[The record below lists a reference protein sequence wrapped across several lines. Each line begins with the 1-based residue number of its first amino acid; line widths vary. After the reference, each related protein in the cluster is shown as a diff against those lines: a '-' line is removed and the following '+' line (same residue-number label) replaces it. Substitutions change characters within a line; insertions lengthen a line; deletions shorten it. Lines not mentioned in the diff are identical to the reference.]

1 MNWRLITTPPET
13 GHGNMALDEAL
24 LESVIAGGPPVV
36 RFYGWQ
42 PGCLSVGTNQPLERQ
57 IDTEWVRQQGYTLV
71 RRPTGGRAVLHDGP
85 RELTYSLVAPVDDP
99 RVSGGV
105 VESYRKISTGLV
117 EGLARLGI
125 AARMAEPPEVAAL
138 RGGSPLAAAR
148 AEIAARRAGRPNPG
162 HLDPAG
168 AVCFD
173 EATDYEITV
182 QGRKVIGS
190 AQTRRG
196 GMLLQ
201 QGSVL
206 LDADL
211 DRWSR
216 AFRHGSEAVR
226 LRAQTQLTL
235 RMAGLNDFVPRPLR
249 AEEVIEML
257 KAGLEAALAVT
268 LQPAELTPDERARMD
283 TLVVTKYATD
293 EWTLR
298 K

>member
-1 MNWRLITTPPET
+1 MTWRLLTTPAAT
-13 GHGNMALDEAL
+13 GAENMALDEAL
-24 LESVIAGGPPVV
+24 LDSVIAGAAPLV

-42 PGCLSVGTNQPLERQ
+42 PGCLSVGTNQPLAAQ
-57 IDTEWVRQQGYTLV
+57 IDTGWVLSQGFTLV

-85 RELTYSLVAPVDDP
+85 RELTYSLVAPVDDS

-117 EGLARLGI
+117 LGLARLGI
-125 AARMAEPPEVAAL
+125 AARMAEPPEVAAE
-138 RGGSPLAAAR
+138 RGASPLAAAR
-148 AEIAARRAGRPNPG
+148 AEIAARRSGRPNPG
-162 HLDPAG
+162 HSDPAG

-182 QGRKVIGS
+182 DGRKVIGS

-196 GMLLQ
+196 GVLLQ

-211 DRWSR
+211 ERWSR
-216 AFRHGSEAVR
+216 AFRHPSEDAR
-226 LRAQTQLTL
+226 LRAQTHLTL
-235 RMAGLNDFVPRPLR
+235 RMAGLNDFAPAPLDAAAV
-249 AEEVIEML
+249 AE
-257 KAGLEAALAVT
+257 ALAAGFAEALGVT
-268 LQPAELTPDERARMD
+268 LAPDDLTADERRRWAELTGA
-283 TLVVTKYATD
+283 KYATD
-293 EWTLR
+293 AWTLR

>member
-1 MNWRLITTPPET
+1 MTWRLLTTPAAT
-13 GHGNMALDEAL
+13 GAENMALDEAL
-24 LESVIAGGPPVV
+24 LDSVIAGAAPLV

-42 PGCLSVGTNQPLERQ
+42 PGCLSVGTNQPLAAQ
-57 IDTEWVRQQGYTLV
+57 IDTGWVLSQGFTLV

-85 RELTYSLVAPVDDP
+85 RELTYSLVAPVDDS

-117 EGLARLGI
+117 LGLARLGI
-125 AARMAEPPEVAAL
+125 AARMAEPPEVAAE
-138 RGGSPLAAAR
+138 RGASPLAAAR
-148 AEIAARRAGRPNPG
+148 AEIAARRSGRPNPG
-162 HLDPAG
+162 HSDPAG

-182 QGRKVIGS
+182 DGRKVIGS

-196 GMLLQ
+196 GVLLQ

-211 DRWSR
+211 ERWSR
-216 AFRHGSEAVR
+216 AFRHPSEDAR
-226 LRAQTQLTL
+226 LRAQTHLTL
-235 RMAGLNDFVPRPLR
+235 RMAGLNDFAPAPLDAAAV
-249 AEEVIEML
+249 AE
-257 KAGLEAALAVT
+257 ALAAGFAEALGVT
-268 LQPAELTPDERARMD
+268 LAPDDLTADERRRWAELTGA
-283 TLVVTKYATD
+283 KYATD
-293 EWTLR
+293 AWTSR

>member
-1 MNWRLITTPPET
+1 MTWRLLTTPAAT
-13 GHGNMALDEAL
+13 GAENMALDEAL
-24 LESVIAGGPPVV
+24 LDSVIAGAAPLV

-42 PGCLSVGTNQPLERQ
+42 PGCLSVGTNQPLAAQ
-57 IDTEWVRQQGYTLV
+57 IDTGWVLSQGFTLV

-85 RELTYSLVAPVDDP
+85 RELTYSLVAPVDDS

-117 EGLARLGI
+117 LGLARLGI
-125 AARMAEPPEVAAL
+125 AARMAEPPEVAAE
-138 RGGSPLAAAR
+138 RGASPLAAAR
-148 AEIAARRAGRPNPG
+148 AEIAARRSGRPNPG
-162 HLDPAG
+162 HNDPAG

-182 QGRKVIGS
+182 DGRKVIGS

-196 GMLLQ
+196 GVLLQ

-211 DRWSR
+211 ERWSR
-216 AFRHGSEAVR
+216 AFRHPSEDAR
-226 LRAQTQLTL
+226 LRAQTHLTL
-235 RMAGLNDFVPRPLR
+235 RMAGLNDFAPAPLDAAAV
-249 AEEVIEML
+249 AE
-257 KAGLEAALAVT
+257 ALAAGFAEALGVT
-268 LQPAELTPDERARMD
+268 LAPDDLTADERRRWAELTGA
-283 TLVVTKYATD
+283 KYATD
-293 EWTLR
+293 AWTLR

>member
-1 MNWRLITTPPET
+1 MTWRLLTTSAAT
-13 GHGNMALDEAL
+13 GAENMALDEAL
-24 LESVIAGGPPVV
+24 LDSVIAGAAPLV

-42 PGCLSVGTNQPLERQ
+42 PGCLSVGTNQPLAAQ
-57 IDTEWVRQQGYTLV
+57 IDTGWVLSQGFTLV

-85 RELTYSLVAPVDDP
+85 RELTYSLVAPVDDS

-117 EGLARLGI
+117 LGLARLGI
-125 AARMAEPPEVAAL
+125 AARMAEPPEVAAE
-138 RGGSPLAAAR
+138 RGASPLAAAR
-148 AEIAARRAGRPNPG
+148 AEIAARRSGRPNPG
-162 HLDPAG
+162 HSDPAG

-182 QGRKVIGS
+182 DGRKVIGS

-196 GMLLQ
+196 GVLLQ

-211 DRWSR
+211 ERWSR
-216 AFRHGSEAVR
+216 AFRHPSEDAR
-226 LRAQTQLTL
+226 LRAQTHLTL
-235 RMAGLNDFVPRPLR
+235 RMAGLNDFAPAPLDAAAV
-249 AEEVIEML
+249 AE
-257 KAGLEAALAVT
+257 ALAAGFAEALGVT
-268 LQPAELTPDERARMD
+268 LAPDDLTADERRRWAELTGA
-283 TLVVTKYATD
+283 KYATD
-293 EWTLR
+293 AWTLR